1 MVIKTLALITVGE
14 IKPRI
19 RITNK
24 TNVIFIRTKKAQVKA
39 FDYLSAL
46 TLWLV
51 LVLVLVWEVQ
61 KLPFLVELYLLV
73 RDRHCGIAAFDL

>member
-51 LVLVLVWEVQ
+51 LVLVWEVQ

-73 RDRHCGIAAFDL
+73 RDRHYGIAAFDL